1 MKKILC
7 FALFFSLFNVWAADG
22 PFFGFFGI
30 ETDNPLGVLSA
41 TDKLSQDCPG
51 GSAVVR
57 LMAENF
63 NADEVTTHSYAVLFE
78 NNESYLQWSGQWASC
93 PGWTKYFQTMSEI
106 SNSTYEMLAFPV
118 VSGGDTLKD
127 KVFVS
132 WIMDVSDPAASAK
145 AYSELMNSADSRC
158 PGSWGLAAWGPGS
171 RVESYGTHM
180 AFCGYPDMAS
190 AMEVFQ
196 ERMPTKSMQKFYS
209 KAGNVRQLIGTNL
222 VTIIKDYMPN

>member
-1 MKKILC
+1 
-7 FALFFSLFNVWAADG
+7 
-22 PFFGFFGI
+22 
-30 ETDNPLGVLSA
+30 
-41 TDKLSQDCPG
+41 
-51 GSAVVR
+51 
-57 LMAENF
+57 MAENF

-132 WIMDVSDPAASAK
+132 WIMDVSDPASYAK
-145 AYSELMNSADSRC
+145 AYSELMNSEDSRC

-196 ERMPTKSMQKFYS
+196 ERVPTKSMQKFYS

-222 VTIIKDYMPN
+222 VSIIKDYMPN

>member
-7 FALFFSLFNVWAADG
+7 FTLFFSLSNVWAADG

-30 ETDNPLGVLSA
+30 ETNNPLGVLSA
-41 TDKLSQDCPG
+41 TDKLSQECPG

-106 SNSTYEMLAFPV
+106 SNSTYEMLAF
-118 VSGGDTLKD
+118 
-127 KVFVS
+127 
-132 WIMDVSDPAASAK
+132 
-145 AYSELMNSADSRC
+145 
-158 PGSWGLAAWGPGS
+158 
-171 RVESYGTHM
+171 
-180 AFCGYPDMAS
+180 
-190 AMEVFQ
+190 Q
-196 ERMPTKSMQKFYS
+196 
-209 KAGNVRQLIGTNL
+209 
-222 VTIIKDYMPN
+222 